1 MNTHIFTKTALAATL
16 LIAMNA
22 IANDGVETA
31 LTATPE
37 VATEVVDVAAT
48 DVIDAPIKSRVG
60 GDSLFYEC
68 VAVVSGAARLA
79 CFDSIAKGNTPAVL
93 QQKQPIAL
101 GETIR
106 SITGKRQVV
115 FAEPFAQDTVEHT
128 TDSNANVAINEAEVQ
143 RLASKHTPLSL
154 SYDLDKNSEAG
165 LWRARPHNPVYILP
179 MYLHGKPNRHP
190 GTPTQETW
198 HYTPN
203 EQRALELKFQL
214 SLKSKMMED
223 VFGTNADLW
232 FGYTHL
238 AHWQVYNEDNS
249 RPFHAHD
256 YEPEVFV
263 TQPVSADLPF
273 GGRLRMLGGGLVH
286 HSNGEGE
293 RLSRSWNRAYMMAG
307 MEWGKL
313 TVMPRLWGRI
323 LKEGNDAQPDD
334 NPDILDY
341 YGYGD
346 VKFLYQLDNNK
357 NISGTARY
365 NPKTGKGALQL
376 DYVHP
381 IGKGISGYVQLF
393 QGYGQSLIDYN
404 HEATS
409 IGVGVMLNDWMGL

>member
-1 MNTHIFTKTALAATL
+1 MNAHIFTQTALATTL
-16 LIAMNA
+16 LVAMNA
-22 IANDGVETA
+22 
-31 LTATPE
+31 
-37 VATEVVDVAAT
+37 VASDVMTDESAAT
-48 DVIDAPIKSRVG
+48 VQAGGASDATMSVAEEPIKSRSEG
-60 GDSLFYEC
+60 ETLFYEC
-68 VAVVSGAARLA
+68 AAVASDAARLA
-79 CFDSIAKGNTPAVL
+79 CFDSIARGNSPAVL

-106 SITGKRQVV
+106 SITGKPQVV
-115 FAEPFAQDTVEHT
+115 FADAAEQNEADEAVT
-128 TDSNANVAINEAEVQ
+128 NANLTIDEAQ
-143 RLASKHTPLSL
+143 IQQLASSYTPLSL
-154 SYDLDKNSEAG
+154 SYDLDRNGEAG
-165 LWRARPHNPVYILP
+165 LWRVRPHNPVYILP
-179 MYLHGKPNRHP
+179 MYFHGKPNRHP
-190 GTPTQETW
+190 STPNQETVD
-198 HYTPN
+198 YTPN
-203 EQRALELKFQL
+203 DQRAPELKFQV
-214 SLKSKMMED
+214 SLKSKMMDD

-232 FGYTHL
+232 FGYTHM
-238 AHWQVYNEDNS
+238 AHWQIYNEDNS
-249 RPFHAHD
+249 RPFRAHD

-286 HSNGEGE
+286 HSNGEGDQ
-293 RLSRSWNRAYMMAG
+293 LSRSWNRAYMMAG

-323 LKEGNDAQPDD
+323 LKEGNDVQPDD

-381 IGKGISGYVQLF
+381 IGNGISGYVQLF